1 MKLKIENPEI
11 DIIKAGTNVKKNLN
25 NSEKVDINIL
35 LNRIRLDSKKKKI
48 KNIIYLSLISFTVLL
63 AGIFYSV

>member
-1 MKLKIENPEI
+1 MKLKIENPQV
-11 DIIKAGTNVKKNLN
+11 DIVKANTNEKKILN

-35 LNRIRLDSKKKKI
+35 LNRIRSDSKKKKI

-63 AGIFYSV
+63 VGIFYSV

>member
-1 MKLKIENPEI
+1 MKLKTGDPQI
-11 DIIKAGTNVKKNLN
+11 DIIKNNTNVKKNLSN
-25 NSEKVDINIL
+25 GEKVDINIL

-48 KNIIYLSLISFTVLL
+48 KNIIYFSLILLTVLL

>member
-11 DIIKAGTNVKKNLN
+11 DIIKDNTNVKKNLN

-48 KNIIYLSLISFTVLL
+48 KNIIYLGLISFTVLL

>member
-1 MKLKIENPEI
+1 MKLKIENPQV
-11 DIIKAGTNVKKNLN
+11 DIVKANTNEKKILN

-35 LNRIRLDSKKKKI
+35 LNRIRSDSKKKKI
-48 KNIIYLSLISFTVLL
+48 KIIIYFSLFSLTVLL

>member
-11 DIIKAGTNVKKNLN
+11 DIIKDNTNVKKNLN

>member
-1 MKLKIENPEI
+1 MKLKIENPQI
-11 DIIKAGTNVKKNLN
+11 DIVKANTNEKKILN

-35 LNRIRLDSKKKKI
+35 LNRIRSDSKKKKI
-48 KNIIYLSLISFTVLL
+48 KNIIYFSLISLTVLL

>member
-1 MKLKIENPEI
+1 MKLKTGDPQI
-11 DIIKAGTNVKKNLN
+11 DIIKNNTNVKKNLSN
-25 NSEKVDINIL
+25 GEKVDINIL

-63 AGIFYSV
+63 VGIFYSV

>member
-1 MKLKIENPEI
+1 MKLKIENPQI
-11 DIIKAGTNVKKNLN
+11 DIVKANTNEKKILN

-35 LNRIRLDSKKKKI
+35 LNRIRSDSKKKKI

-63 AGIFYSV
+63 VGIFYSV

>member
-1 MKLKIENPEI
+1 MKLKTGDPQI
-11 DIIKAGTNVKKNLN
+11 DIIKNNTNVKKNLSN
-25 NSEKVDINIL
+25 GEKVDINIL

-48 KNIIYLSLISFTVLL
+48 KNIIYLGLISFTVLL

>member
-11 DIIKAGTNVKKNLN
+11 GIIKADTNVKKNLN

>member
-1 MKLKIENPEI
+1 MKLKIENPKI
-11 DIIKAGTNVKKNLN
+11 DIIKADTNVKKNLN

>member
-11 DIIKAGTNVKKNLN
+11 DIIKDNTNVKKNLN

-48 KNIIYLSLISFTVLL
+48 KNIIYLSLISFAVLL